1 MESNIPPQQTNE
13 EMQTRLAQN
22 AALRADVSE
31 ALTRRMI
38 LSEMLQRCT
47 EAMVHH
53 LHAAFARIW
62 TLRPGE
68 DVLVLQASAGMYT
81 HLNGEHG
88 RIHVGDLEIGMIAR
102 ERRPLLTNEV
112 QIDPHITDKEWARRE
127 RMIALAGYPLVMEE
141 QVVGV
146 VGMFAREPLLE
157 DTLDALASVAYA
169 IAQGIGR
176 KWAEEQLEERVNERT
191 QELAM
196 LLEISRDFAST
207 LKLKPLLDTIL
218 VQLRAVVDYRAVVL
232 YALQDDR
239 LTVLNYQGELPL
251 ESIKRLL
258 SLFEQDMTSILQSHV
273 LNPLM
278 IDDIYQETHFSQL
291 AAEEASSY
299 PIMGPAHL
307 RSWMGVPL
315 MAKERAIGFLMLAH
329 GQPHYYTRRQANLA
343 GALANQAAVALENAR
358 LYEQAQELAILQERQ
373 RLARELHDSVAQALY
388 SIALGARTARTL
400 LDLDPGKAVEPLDY
414 VLALA
419 QAGQAEMRALIF
431 ELRPE
436 SLEIEGLV
444 MALQKEAEAT
454 QARYGLKVVME
465 LGEEPVLPF
474 IVKEALYRIAQE
486 ALHNSVKHAS
496 ATVLELRLRELT
508 TEVML
513 EVIDNGVGFNPEQP
527 FPGHMGLQSMR
538 ERVAHLG
545 GTLEITS
552 AAGRGAQIRVVIPQQ

>member
-1 MESNIPPQQTNE
+1 
-13 EMQTRLAQN
+13 
-22 AALRADVSE
+22 
-31 ALTRRMI
+31 
-38 LSEMLQRCT
+38 
-47 EAMVHH
+47 
-53 LHAAFARIW
+53 
-62 TLRPGE
+62 
-68 DVLVLQASAGMYT
+68 
-81 HLNGEHG
+81 
-88 RIHVGDLEIGMIAR
+88 
-102 ERRPLLTNEV
+102 
-112 QIDPHITDKEWARRE
+112 
-127 RMIALAGYPLVMEE
+127 MEE
-141 QVVGV
+141 HVVGV
-146 VGMFAREPLLE
+146 VGIFAREPLLE

-191 QELAM
+191 QELAL

-207 LKLKPLLDTIL
+207 LKLKPLLNTIL
-218 VQLRAVVDYRAVVL
+218 AQLKAVVDYRAVAL

-251 ESIKRLL
+251 ESIKWLL
-258 SLFEQDMTSILQSHV
+258 SLFEQDMISILQSHKH
-273 LNPLM
+273 NSLM
-278 IDDIYQETHFSQL
+278 IDDIYQDTHFSQL
-291 AAEEASSY
+291 STEEVGNY
-299 PIMGPAHL
+299 PIRDPGHL

-329 GQPHYYTRRQANLA
+329 GQPYYYTRRRANLV

-358 LYEQAQELAILQERQ
+358 LYEQVQGLAVLQERQ

-400 LDLDPGKAVEPLDY
+400 LDRDPGKAVEPLDY

-444 MALQKEAEAT
+444 MALQKQAEAI
-454 QARYGLKVVME
+454 QARYSLKVVME

-486 ALHNSVKHAS
+486 ALHNSVKHAN
-496 ATVLELRLRELT
+496 ATVVELRLRELA
-508 TEVML
+508 TEMML

-527 FPGHMGLQSMR
+527 SLVIWGCSRCVSVWLSWE
-538 ERVAHLG
+538 ERWRLRAQQG
-545 GTLEITS
+545 EECRS
-552 AAGRGAQIRVVIPQQ
+552 AL